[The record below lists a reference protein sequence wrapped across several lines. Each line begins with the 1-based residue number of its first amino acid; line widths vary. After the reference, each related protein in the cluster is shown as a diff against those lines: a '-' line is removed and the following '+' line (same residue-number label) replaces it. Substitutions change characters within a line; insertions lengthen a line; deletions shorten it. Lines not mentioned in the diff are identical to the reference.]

1 MKHAPAAYGAGRKD
15 KNMENKR
22 METLREL
29 DFDAL
34 MQEKEF
40 RSELDRRI
48 SRALETARG
57 KWAQDTERRIQKARE
72 EGERIARMNDE
83 ERMEHDFAQR
93 EADLNAREMQIY
105 LRELRAGAVQ
115 QLLQRGLPEELSG
128 AINYASEESVQESMN
143 AVENAFRSAVQ
154 AGIEQR
160 LRGGMPCRARG
171 ANDAEVS
178 DADYYGARFAP
189 QN

>member
-1 MKHAPAAYGAGRKD
+1 
-15 KNMENKR
+15 MENKNN
-22 METLREL
+22 EELREL

-57 KWAQDTERRIQKARE
+57 KWAQETERRIQQARE

-83 ERMEHDFAQR
+83 ERMEHDLARR
-93 EADLNAREMQIY
+93 EADLNARETQIY
-105 LRELRAGAVQ
+105 LRELRAGAVR
-115 QLLQRGLPEELSG
+115 QLQQRGLPEELSD
-128 AINYASEESVQESMN
+128 ALNYASEESVQESMN
-143 AVENAFRSAVQ
+143 AVERAFRSAVQ

-160 LRGGMPCRARG
+160 LRGGMPYRARD
-171 ANDAEVS
+171 ANEADVS

-189 QN
+189 QNRT